1 MKKGS
6 GSRMTLNELPENMI
20 KKIAQFLPPNQRIKP
35 TSGTISVSIPLYFD
49 DANVFDP
56 PNTKQTTKIATKNL
70 GTLGLAHGIG
80 PPVIAIK
87 LHKNTDN
94 ITRILFEDHRLA
106 RQKKP
111 EFRHVFQPR
120 SYVRNF
126 LSEAYIP
133 RRVPWLNFYNYSYES
148 GFGAPRPKNSD
159 RVLATKATKPQTN
172 LRYTLKRKN
181 IYRPENITDY
191 KFSPNSP
198 NGLGKSVYYVSYNF
212 EVADK
217 GKEKIKT
224 RSQTNENKRTRTAT
238 NFMRASRSMR
248 NALQSNAS
256 IAEFSAHGGRK
267 IRNGVNLNPRGGILN
282 PPKGRSE
289 LDNLIQRV
297 RGMNAWQNRLNKD
310 YETNK
315 DHRSLLRYEDFVKND
330 KKQNNN
336 RKKTANRSTRS
347 V

>member
-49 DANVFDP
+49 YSDSVFDP
-56 PNTKQTTKIATKNL
+56 PNTKQTTKIANKNL
-70 GTLGLAHGIG
+70 GMLGIAHGIG

-120 SYVRNF
+120 SYVLNF

-133 RRVPWLNFYNYSYES
+133 KRVPWLNYSNYSYES
-148 GFGAPRPKNSD
+148 GFGPPRPENSD
-159 RVLATKATKPQTN
+159 RVLATKPQTN
-172 LRYTLKRKN
+172 LRFTLKRKN
-181 IYRPENITDY
+181 EYRPENIADY
-191 KFSPNSP
+191 KSPNSP

-217 GKEKIKT
+217 KKGNIKT
-224 RSQTNENKRTRTAT
+224 RSQTNKNTRTRTAT

-267 IRNGVNLNPRGGILN
+267 IRNRVNLNPRGGILN

-315 DHRSLLRYEDFVKND
+315 DHRSLLRYQDFVKND

-336 RKKTANRSTRS
+336 RKKTANRSTR
-347 V
+347 